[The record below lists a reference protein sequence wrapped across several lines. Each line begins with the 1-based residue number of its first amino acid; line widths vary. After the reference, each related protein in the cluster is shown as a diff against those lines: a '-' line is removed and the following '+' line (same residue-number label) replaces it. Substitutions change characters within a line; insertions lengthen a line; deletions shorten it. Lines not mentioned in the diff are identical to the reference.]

1 MRFAFVAGASGALTD
16 PYCGL
21 RTRLIRYG
29 NQLEFNVVDVEAGKA
44 SLRAFLQSDRCLQ
57 FWMAFRRQ

>member
-44 SLRAFLQSDRCLQ
+44 SLRALLQSDRCLQ
-57 FWMAFRRQ
+57 F